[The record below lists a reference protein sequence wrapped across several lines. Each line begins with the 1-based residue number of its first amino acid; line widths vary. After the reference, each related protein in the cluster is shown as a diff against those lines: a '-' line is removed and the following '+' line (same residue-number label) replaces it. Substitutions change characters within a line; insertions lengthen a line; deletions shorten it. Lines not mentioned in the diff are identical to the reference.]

1 MFSEDSNNSSA
12 NQIAAVS
19 FMSEIQTDILKLI
32 VYGSWTGVIMAYNYR
47 DWRRA
52 QLELNPPRVSHSSDG
67 WWIF

>member
-32 VYGSWTGVIMAYNYR
+32 VYGSWTAVIMDYNYR
-47 DWRRA
+47 DWKRA
-52 QLELNPPRVSHSSDG
+52 QIALNPPSLGQNDG